1 MPQASEIQRPG
12 ASVADS
18 EDAVKGIV
26 IEASGVVTEEKLLT
40 ARDELE
46 QDRKKN
52 PSIVSIFALI
62 LRYHVPLIDLRAP
75 RGGVAGGYGEEGG
88 GDDDEYEWKEVH
100 LLGAGTS
107 CSVTRYET
115 DSQIKD
121 IYPPGMCVS
130 LRLDSEKT
138 MLQNQSKTLNLQL
151 IPLAGTLVALKKYH
165 STRSET
171 VGGKISKVA
180 KKLHQLIWQELQVFC
195 HPFLHHHENICRLL
209 FVGWEDA
216 SPLPA
221 LGLEHATYGNENLNL
236 SFARPR
242 FKCLIIYSAN

>member
-1 MPQASEIQRPG
+1 MPQASEIQRPT
-12 ASVADS
+12 ALADS

-62 LRYHVPLIDLRAP
+62 LRYHVPLIDLHAP
-75 RGGVAGGYGEEGG
+75 RGVAG

-121 IYPPGMCVS
+121 IYPPGMRVS
-130 LRLDSEKT
+130 PSRLGKDHVPKPIEDSKPPT
-138 MLQNQSKTLNLQL
+138 
-151 IPLAGTLVALKKYH
+151 
-165 STRSET
+165 
-171 VGGKISKVA
+171 
-180 KKLHQLIWQELQVFC
+180 
-195 HPFLHHHENICRLL
+195 
-209 FVGWEDA
+209 
-216 SPLPA
+216 
-221 LGLEHATYGNENLNL
+221 
-236 SFARPR
+236 
-242 FKCLIIYSAN
+242 YSAGRDFGCAEKIPFNSKRDRGGED